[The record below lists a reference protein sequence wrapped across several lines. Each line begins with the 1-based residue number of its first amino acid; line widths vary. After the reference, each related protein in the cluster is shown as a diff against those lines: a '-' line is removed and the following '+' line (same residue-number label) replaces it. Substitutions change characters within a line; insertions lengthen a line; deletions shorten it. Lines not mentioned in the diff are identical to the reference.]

1 MRAVKKA
8 CREEFRQKMA
18 KKMFQK
24 SIGFTE
30 ENFRKLEELK
40 VRKCISLGAFINM
53 AVAQAIREL
62 EDKKGEN

>member
-1 MRAVKKA
+1 
-8 CREEFRQKMA
+8 MA
-18 KKMFQK
+18 KKMYQK
-24 SIGFTE
+24 SVGFTE

-40 VRKCISLGAFINM
+40 VKKFISLGAFVNM

>member
-1 MRAVKKA
+1 
-8 CREEFRQKMA
+8 MA
-18 KKMFQK
+18 KKMYQK

-62 EDKKGEN
+62 EQNKEVEK